1 MATLAH
7 VEPLEPVPAAFPPEV
22 AAQRE
27 AIPAI
32 YGSVDFTRLPE
43 RFSTDLADQVEM
55 PARFASRR
63 AELLADSECL
73 ATIRAYT
80 MTGDRTADAYAAL
93 MPQYGF
99 RALVD
104 MLDRACDGGL
114 ETVEDAPPE
123 LCAFIAAM
131 EATPEWLDM
140 ELVEQGALTERN
152 AHVLSLIH
160 I

>member
-7 VEPLEPVPAAFPPEV
+7 VESLEPATAAFPPEV
-22 AAQRE
+22 VAQRE

-32 YGSVDFTRLPE
+32 YGSVDFKRLPE

-93 MPQYGF
+93 MPEYGF

-104 MLDRACDGGL
+104 MLDRACDEGL
-114 ETVEDAPPE
+114 ETPSSRP
-123 LCAFIAAM
+123 
-131 EATPEWLDM
+131 
-140 ELVEQGALTERN
+140 
-152 AHVLSLIH
+152 S
-160 I
+160 